1 MLFSSIRSETAMS
14 PFRLLKMGDCGFV
27 LLIVKPFTLMKP
39 PLLSKNAKLVVAC
52 SGVLVLY
59 IGQTGDVRVA

>member
-1 MLFSSIRSETAMS
+1 
-14 PFRLLKMGDCGFV
+14 MGDCGFV

-59 IGQTGDVRVA
+59 IGQTGDVRVV